1 MSSIASTDSSSINE
15 IKSMGVLFDSDPSM
29 NLELYKYPKCEPTDS
44 DMKKQCRGLVFHNEK
59 LILKAFPYTDELVSE
74 EQVRDYFNN
83 HDINNYDFQYA
94 YEGTLIRAF
103 FHSNTMKSRW
113 YYSTHSKLDC
123 TRSRW
128 GSRKTFMEMLKRG
141 LPEDFESLL
150 DINKQ
155 YFFLIL
161 TDSENRLVCDYDTVR
176 SNEDDFFPQVLLVA
190 VSENGVRQN
199 PQNDPL
205 SEHVN
210 CPFTRD
216 SMDVKT
222 LCDICF
228 KSEFTDLTDRY
239 QGIICFERGTFNH
252 CKVLFPKYCELL
264 KIRGNEP
271 SIMYRYLQL
280 RMNPEMLKKLND
292 LYPTFTSAFE
302 SYEDILCE
310 IAKDIHSA
318 YRARFIQKQHVVV
331 PQEEYQVMRSCH
343 SWHLENKEKNKVSL
357 ERVMKQMN
365 LQAPTNLNKMIRRYK
380 TQQTDVNVLPR
391 TQFPTPKVPPCTP
404 DFCPVELSV

>member
-15 IKSMGVLFDSDPSM
+15 IKSTGVLFDSDPSM
-29 NLELYKYPKCEPTDS
+29 NLELFKYIKCEPTDS
-44 DMKKQCRGLVFHNEK
+44 DTKKQCRGLVFHGDN
-59 LILKAFPYTDELVSE
+59 LILKAFPYTTELHTE
-74 EQVRDYFNN
+74 EQVREYFQT

-103 FHSNTMKSRW
+103 FHSNTMKGRW

-128 GSRKTFMEMLKRG
+128 GSRKTFMEMLKQG
-141 LPEDFESLL
+141 LPNDFESML

-155 YFFLIL
+155 YFFLVL
-161 TDSENRLVCDYDTVR
+161 TDSENRLVCDYDKI
-176 SNEDDFFPQVLLVA
+176 SNEQPDFPKVLLVA
-190 VSENGVRQN
+190 VSENGARKN
-199 PQNDPL
+199 PHLDPL
-205 SEHVN
+205 ADYVN
-210 CPFTRD
+210 CPFNRD
-216 SMDVKT
+216 TMDVKT

-228 KSEFTDLTDRY
+228 DGFTDLTDMY
-239 QGIICFERGTFNH
+239 QGVICFEKGTFNH
-252 CKVLFPKYCELL
+252 CKVLFPKYSELL
-264 KIRGNEP
+264 KVRGNEP

-280 RMNPEMLKKLND
+280 RMNPEMLQKLNN
-292 LYPTFTSAFE
+292 LYPLYTEAFE
-302 SYEDILCE
+302 NYEHILCD
-310 IAKDIHSA
+310 IAKDIHSS

-343 SWHLENKEKNKVSL
+343 SWHLENKEKNKVSI

-365 LQAPTNLNKMIRRYK
+365 LQPPTNLNKMIRRYK
-380 TQQTDVNVLPR
+380 TQQSEVNVVPR